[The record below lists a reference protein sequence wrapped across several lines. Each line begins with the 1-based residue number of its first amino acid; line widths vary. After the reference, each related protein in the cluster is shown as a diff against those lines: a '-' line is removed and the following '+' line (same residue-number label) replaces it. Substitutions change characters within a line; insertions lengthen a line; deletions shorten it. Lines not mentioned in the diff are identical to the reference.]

1 MVKERLTSPS
11 RKKIRNLKQ
20 YKDMSDDEF
29 EDVFEE
35 LYGKGQVKKADDIEE
50 KIEAKMKDFGEDYDL
65 SDMKINDRLV
75 LRNLII
81 AMISLEELEETFA
94 DMRLD
99 IREGNILMLDRLAGV
114 MSKLRKDIS
123 DMQNDLKL
131 TRKLRKEGKEES
143 FLAWLDK
150 MRNRAAEFYTEKT
163 LSIFCPDC
171 RMFLGSIWLLY
182 PEADNSIFWYCNRC
196 KKSIEVE
203 LQELYDKDNV
213 NLEDVALP

>member
-1 MVKERLTSPS
+1 MVKERLVSPS

-20 YKDMSDDEF
+20 YRDMTDDEF
-29 EDVFEE
+29 DEVFDE
-35 LYGKGQVKKADDIEE
+35 LYGSKEEETNDIEE
-50 KIEAKMKDFGEDYDL
+50 KIESKMKDFGEDYDL
-65 SDMKINDRLV
+65 TDMKINDRLV

-81 AMISLEELEETFA
+81 SIISLEELEETFA
-94 DMRLD
+94 NMRLD
-99 IREGNILMLDRLAGV
+99 IREGNVLMFDRLAGV

-150 MRNRAAEFYTEKT
+150 MRERAVEFYTEKT

-182 PEADNSIFWYCNRC
+182 PEADNSIFWYCKRC
-196 KKSIEVE
+196 KKSFEVD
-203 LQELYDKDNV
+203 LKELYDTGNV
-213 NLEDVALP
+213 NVEDVALP

>member
-1 MVKERLTSPS
+1 MAKERLTSPS

-20 YKDMSDDEF
+20 YRDMTDEEF
-29 EDVFEE
+29 EEVFEE
-35 LYGKGQVKKADDIEE
+35 LYGEGRIEIDNNIEE

-65 SDMKINDRLV
+65 TDMKINDRLV

-81 AMISLEELEETFA
+81 AILTLEELEVNFA
-94 DMRLD
+94 GMRTD

-150 MRNRAAEFYTEKT
+150 MRERATDFYTEKT

-182 PEADNSIFWYCNRC
+182 PEANNSIFWYCNRC
-196 KKSIEVE
+196 KESIEVE
-203 LQELYDKDNV
+203 LKELYDKGNV
-213 NLEDVALP
+213 NMEDVALP

>member
-1 MVKERLTSPS
+1 
-11 RKKIRNLKQ
+11 
-20 YKDMSDDEF
+20 MSDEEF
-29 EDVFEE
+29 DIIFEE
-35 LYGKGQVKKADDIEE
+35 LYGEKVRKKDNDLEE
-50 KIEAKMKDFGEDYDL
+50 KIEAKMQDFGEDYDL
-65 SDMKINDRLV
+65 ADMKINDRLV

-81 AMISLEELEETFA
+81 TIITLEELEETFA
-94 DMRLD
+94 GMRTD
-99 IREGNILMLDRLAGV
+99 ISEGTMLMVDRLAGV

-131 TRKLRKEGKEES
+131 TRKLRKEGREES

-150 MRNRAAEFYTEKT
+150 MRERAAEFYTEKT

-182 PEADNSIFWYCNRC
+182 PEEDNSIFWYCRRC

-203 LQELYDKDNV
+203 LKELYDKGNV